1 METTTQTRS
10 PIGAA
15 SIFVVLTAVAMWWIF
30 LIDGVG
36 ALMVP
41 EYTRGAHIVRALGA
55 TLFAVPLIALALRY
69 PVRRSWADIGLER
82 AGAGLR
88 QFAAGAGYWLVPA
101 ATVLAVAVA
110 AGWTEITVRASAV
123 ETAGV
128 LLGLTVLV
136 LLYEAIPEELVFRGF
151 LYTALAGRWSPAW
164 SVCGQAVLF
173 TVFGVVIGAAA
184 SSDRIVL
191 FVVFAALLGALRA
204 VTGSLW
210 TCMGFHTAFQVTAQL
225 LVGDHWSQAELAD
238 PDGTISALAFVAVP
252 FLITAALLWW
262 RNSRARRGTGART

>member
-1 METTTQTRS
+1 MRTRS
-10 PIGAA
+10 PIGFG
-15 SIFVVLTAVAMWWIF
+15 SIFLVFAAVAVWWIF

-36 ALMVP
+36 ALMGA

-55 TLFAVPLIALALRY
+55 TAFVVPLIALALRY
-69 PVRRSWADIGLER
+69 PVRRSWSDIGLER

-88 QFAAGAGYWLVPA
+88 KFAAGAGYWLVPA
-101 ATVLAVAVA
+101 ATVLVIAVA
-110 AGWTEITVRASAV
+110 AGWTEIMVRASAV

-151 LYTALAGRWSPAW
+151 LYTVFAGHWSVAW
-164 SVCGQAVLF
+164 SVCAQAVLF
-173 TVFGVVIGAAA
+173 TVFGVVAGAAV
-184 SSDRIVL
+184 SIDRIVL
-191 FVVFAALLGALRA
+191 FAVFAALLGALRA

-225 LVGDHWSQAELAD
+225 LAGDHWTQVELAD
-238 PDGTISALAFVAVP
+238 PDGTVAALAVAAPFVV
-252 FLITAALLWW
+252 TATLLWW
-262 RNSRARRGTGART
+262 RGSRARGIGDRT